1 MNKVMSAQA
10 DNDDARLQ
18 LAKAE
23 ASQET
28 AEQALAD
35 AKIELDRVS
44 KDATAA
50 ENEVS
55 RLQAEVK
62 ATKAEVAAEEAAM
75 EREEGDLAQQ
85 LARMEAEAK
94 EREDAINADIAAA
107 HATLEAARAEA
118 VELDSRLA
126 GHTAVAEEAQRLRAA
141 LIEGKAW
148 HLHKSLVKTIKDSK
162 SEQVRLQNILVHSQ
176 EQRAEAMT
184 TLEGARSQRDKL
196 KAQLSAALAAASS
209 AENAVASARR
219 DMAYQAIESGSTR
232 PALTD
237 GAASPPG
244 GARRSPG
251 GGSTGNADEDARG
264 MNSEMAELRAMLSD
278 LKTTMAQEMS
288 TLDAQAKAAQ
298 QLAQR
303 ASSRE
308 RQ

>member
-1 MNKVMSAQA
+1 MNQVMSAQA

-18 LAKAE
+18 LAKSE

-62 ATKAEVAAEEAAM
+62 ATKAEAAAEEAAM
-75 EREEGDLAQQ
+75 ERDEGNLAQQ

-94 EREDAINADIAAA
+94 EREDYINADIAAA

-118 VELDSRLA
+118 IELDSRLS

-176 EQRAEAMT
+176 EQRSEAMT

-209 AENAVASARR
+209 AENAVTTARR
-219 DMAYQAIESGSTR
+219 DMAYQAIESGSSR

-237 GAASPPG
+237 MASPPG
-244 GARRSPG
+244 GARTRSPA
-251 GGSTGNADEDARG
+251 SPADQDAHG
-264 MNSEMAELRAMLSD
+264 MNSEMAELRAMLAD
-278 LKTTMAQEMS
+278 LKATMAQEMS
-288 TLDAQAKAAQ
+288 TLDAQAAAAQ
-298 QLAQR
+298 QMASR